1 MDQKKTQ
8 NRKQLPQALNQAELR
23 QVKGGYREMVGVSA
37 GSQFVR
43 WDEVDIRF
51 NDQAGGLQGLIQ
63 GGGST
68 MTRSLRI
75 SKERR

>member
-1 MDQKKTQ
+1 MDQKKTR
-8 NRKQLPQALNQAELR
+8 NSKQLPQALNQEELR
-23 QVKGGYREMVGVSA
+23 QVKGGYREIIGVSA

-51 NDQAGGLQGLIQ
+51 DDQAGGLQGLQ
-63 GGGST
+63 GGGNT

-75 SKERR
+75 AKERR